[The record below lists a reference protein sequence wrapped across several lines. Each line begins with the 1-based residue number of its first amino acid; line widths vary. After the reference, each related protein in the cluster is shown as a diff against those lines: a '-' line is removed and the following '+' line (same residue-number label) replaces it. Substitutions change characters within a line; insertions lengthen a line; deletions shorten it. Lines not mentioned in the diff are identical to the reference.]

1 MKLQISYNFSQL
13 STALDVAQKTAL
25 HADIIEIGS
34 TLLYLEG
41 IKVIRAF
48 KDLFPDKP
56 ICVDT
61 KLIESA
67 HELIKIGS
75 LQGATYFTLLAG
87 AANHV
92 IQSSSSTAHANR
104 SKIMLD
110 LIDAPST
117 GQSAMDA
124 ETLEVDYLLFHR
136 SEPSNSS
143 TELYEEWMNVKGNTT
158 VPIFVAGKVDRAS
171 IAHLCNLKPAGIVVG
186 TAITHADNPEAEAA
200 YFKSLMNP

>member
-13 STALDVAQKTAL
+13 STALEVAKQTAAY
-25 HADIIEIGS
+25 ADIIEIGS
-34 TLLYLEG
+34 TLLYIEG

-48 KDLFPDKP
+48 KDLFPDKS

-67 HELIKIGS
+67 HDLIKIGS
-75 LQGATYFTLLAG
+75 LQGANYFTLLAG

-92 IQSSSSTAHANR
+92 VQSSTSTAHANR
-104 SKIMLD
+104 SRIMLD

-124 ETLEVDYLLFHR
+124 ATLEVDYLLFHR
-136 SEPSNSS
+136 SNPSTSS
-143 TELYEEWMNVKGNTT
+143 TDLHEEWMNVKGNTT
-158 VPIFVAGKVDRAS
+158 VPIFIAGKVDRAS
-171 IAHLCNLKPAGIVVG
+171 IAHLCNLKPAGIIVG
-186 TAITHADNPEAEAA
+186 HAITHADNPEAEAQH
-200 YFKSLMNP
+200 FKSVVNP